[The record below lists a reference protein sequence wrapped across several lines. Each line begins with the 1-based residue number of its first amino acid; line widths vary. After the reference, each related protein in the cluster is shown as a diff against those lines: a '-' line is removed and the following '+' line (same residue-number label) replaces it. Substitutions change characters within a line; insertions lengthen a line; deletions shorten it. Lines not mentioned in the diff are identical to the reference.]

1 MISCALHFETLQ
13 FTNSFHFTTL
23 SRRAF
28 SAITYS
34 NRLSVTWMRFT
45 GHLGSSG
52 ALLPERGTRCS
63 ERRAA
68 RRRASAGGP
77 AARINR
83 RWSHRWHRSHHLHHL
98 KCIRTNTK
106 HAEAAGRLCQ
116 NKAGPAGKFE
126 WHSVL
131 SDLAPTVWHHKKTIK
146 VYWSAIQRSATRRK
160 IGTTEQKKWKVA
172 KQNTGLC
179 SYKRVIESK
188 TTTTT
193 TKSYNQMSIKWLH
206 QPSCP
211 AASEPHLRQWRV
223 QYWVN
228 CIENA
233 KTTRNVFRC

>member
-45 GHLGSSG
+45 GHLGSSR
-52 ALLPERGTRCS
+52 ALLLERGTRCS
-63 ERRAA
+63 KRRAA
-68 RRRASAGGP
+68 RKRRAQGGP
-77 AARINR
+77 AARTDR
-83 RWSHRWHRSHHLHHL
+83 RWSHRWHRSHHLKPL
-98 KCIRTNTK
+98 KCIRTDTK
-106 HAEAAGRLCQ
+106 HDEAAGQLCQ
-116 NKAGPAGKFE
+116 KKAGLAGKFE

-131 SDLAPTVWHHKKTIK
+131 SDLAPTVWHHEKTMK
-146 VYWSAIQRSATRRK
+146 VYWSAIQWCATRRK
-160 IGTTEQKKWKVA
+160 IRTTEQKKWKVA

-193 TKSYNQMSIKWLH
+193 KSYNQMSIKWLH

-211 AASEPHLRQWRV
+211 AASESR
-223 QYWVN
+223 
-228 CIENA
+228 
-233 KTTRNVFRC
+233 T